1 MFTIYVIL
9 YTYMMRIR
17 AQVDDASDH
26 EDDHDHGSDDDD
38 QDGPDDQDAGNALAI
53 SVDKAALH

>member
-1 MFTIYVIL
+1 
-9 YTYMMRIR
+9 MMRIR

-53 SVDKAALH
+53 SVDEAALH